1 METQSEPVQTP
12 HAPSP
17 VVVMLSEY
25 LEKAKKGELQSII
38 LGFVRVDGG
47 AAVQSTPMSPVMMN
61 HLSTLLG
68 RRVAREYDRALA
80 QANSAARPGTG
91 AGAVPENP
99 RQSPAAQ
106 LPRKVRRAV
115 QQRQKAL
122 QDLAAKKEKKARKAA
137 PPPPVI
143 RRVPDATN

>member
-1 METQSEPVQTP
+1 
-12 HAPSP
+12 
-17 VVVMLSEY
+17 MLTEY
-25 LEKAKKGELQSII
+25 LEKAKKGELQSLI

-61 HLSTLLG
+61 HLSTLLE

-80 QANSAARPGTG
+80 QANNARVGTG
-91 AGAVPENP
+91 AGAVPETS
-99 RQSPAAQ
+99 RQSPAAK

-122 QDLAAKKEKKARKAA
+122 QELAAKKEKKRAKQAQQ
-137 PPPPVI
+137 PPVI
-143 RRVPDATN
+143 RRPPEPAN

>member
-1 METQSEPVQTP
+1 MTSQPEVVQA
-12 HAPSP
+12 APSPASP

-25 LEKAKKGELQSII
+25 LEKAKNGELQSLI

-47 AAVQSTPMSPVMMN
+47 AAVQSTTMSPVMIN
-61 HLSTLLG
+61 HLSTLLE

-80 QANSAARPGTG
+80 QANNARIGTG
-91 AGAVPENP
+91 AGAVPETS
-99 RQSPAAQ
+99 RQSPAAV

-115 QQRQKAL
+115 QQRQKNLQAL
-122 QDLAAKKEKKARKAA
+122 ALKKAKKEKQAA